1 MTGGRRIRLPQPHLG
16 QQRVQEQAKRFNWL
30 AAGRRWRKT
39 TLGMA
44 IAIENVLKGQRIF
57 WGAPTYDQV
66 RIGWDEAEYAAG
78 NVIEFKLS
86 RMTAEAPAGG
96 RIIYRSLDDPDNAR
110 GHPADGVIVDEASA
124 VKDRAWYEVL
134 RPMLA
139 DTKGWAWLM
148 GTPFGRN
155 WFWQDHTNASD
166 REDSASWQIPTLG
179 VTIVD
184 GDLVRQ
190 PHPLENP
197 DIAFEEIYQIWQTIP
212 ERTFRQE
219 ILAEF
224 VEGGGGVFRWIQES
238 ATAQAQSAGRPDHDY
253 VFGVDWAK
261 HVDWTVICVLDVTSG
276 ELVAIDRFQQIDY
289 SLQIGRLKALY
300 NRFLPSTIIAERN
313 MGDAIIEQLQDE
325 GLPVEPFMTTNVS
338 KKRAIDNLALAFE
351 RRSIRILDDSTLIAE
366 LQAYE
371 TKRLPSGTLRY
382 SAPAGFH
389 DDCVMALMLAW
400 HGIGEFVPPLSQQ
413 VRLDITEPSKS
424 KWTRSRPRRKSR
436 WRWRLHNKP

>member
-1 MTGGRRIRLPQPHLG
+1 MTGGRRIRLPAPHLG
-16 QQRVQEQAKRFNWL
+16 QQRVQSQAKRFNWL

-44 IAIENVLKGQRIF
+44 IAIEAVLKGQRIF

-78 NVIEFKLS
+78 NVFDFKLS
-86 RMTAEAPAGG
+86 RMIAEAPTGG
-96 RIIYRSLDDPDNAR
+96 RIVFRSLDDPDNAR
-110 GHPADGVIVDEASA
+110 GHPADGVLVDEAGA
-124 VKDRAWYEVL
+124 VKDRAWYEIL

-139 DTKGWAWLM
+139 DTEGWAWLK
-148 GTPFGRN
+148 GTPLGRN
-155 WFWQDHTNASD
+155 WFWREHTNAND
-166 REDSASWQIPTLG
+166 RDDSIAWQIPTVG
-179 VTIVD
+179 VAIVD
-184 GDLVRQ
+184 GDLIRQ
-190 PHPLENP
+190 PHQLENP

-224 VEGGGGVFRWIQES
+224 IEGGGGVFRWIQES
-238 ATAQAQSAGRPDHDY
+238 ATAQLQSMGRPDHDY

-261 HVDWTVICVLDVTSG
+261 HIDWTVICVLDITMG

-300 NRFLPSTIIAERN
+300 NRFLPTTIIAERN
-313 MGDAIIEQLQDE
+313 SIGDAIIEQLQDD
-325 GLPVEPFMTTNVS
+325 GLPVEPFNTTNVS
-338 KKRAIDNLALAFE
+338 KKQAIDDLALAFE
-351 RRSIRILDDSTLIAE
+351 RRSIRILDDATLIAE

-389 DDCVMALMLAW
+389 DDCVIALMLAW
-400 HGIGEFVPPLSQQ
+400 HGVGEYVPQLSQQ
-413 VRLDITEPSKS
+413 VRLDITEPSES
-424 KWTRSRPRRKSR
+424 KWVHSRPKRKSR
-436 WRWRLHNKP
+436 WRWQLYN